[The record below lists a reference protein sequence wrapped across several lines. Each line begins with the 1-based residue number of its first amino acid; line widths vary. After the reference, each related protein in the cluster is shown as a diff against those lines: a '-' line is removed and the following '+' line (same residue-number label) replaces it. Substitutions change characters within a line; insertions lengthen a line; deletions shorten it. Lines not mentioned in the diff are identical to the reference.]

1 MAIKLF
7 VKEHISYIIFQIFLT
22 LFLLALFWLDGF
34 RNINTAIYAVV
45 VTVLLISSFLL
56 VRYMLRRRYLKRI
69 VKLPTAIDDALQKTA
84 KTPEYFMTEDYL
96 HALYQLYQR
105 EVQTMYASQARQ
117 HKFMNQWVHQMKTPV
132 SVLELLF
139 QEEEELEK
147 KSVQEEVDKLKR
159 GLEMVLMN
167 ARLENFEDDLQ
178 AEQVPLRALIL
189 ATINDHKRLFI
200 TNRVFPEVH
209 VDESIIVASDS
220 KWLRFVIE
228 QFITNAVKY
237 TFEPNKKIIIQTE
250 QAEQGV
256 LLTIIDEGIGIPTSD
271 LSRVT
276 KAFFTGENGRKTG
289 ESTGM
294 GLYIAKEICD
304 KLGHQ
309 LVITS
314 EVGKG
319 TTIQIVFQS

>member
-34 RNINTAIYAVV
+34 RNVNTAIYAVV
-45 VTVLLISSFLL
+45 ITGLLIASFLL
-56 VRYMLRRRYLKRI
+56 VRYMLRRRYLTRI
-69 VKLPTAIDDALQKTA
+69 VKLPAAIDDALQKTA
-84 KTPEYFMTEDYL
+84 KTPEYFITEDYL

-105 EVQTMYASQARQ
+105 EVQTLYASQARQ

-132 SVLELLF
+132 SVLELLL
-139 QEEEELEK
+139 QEEGELEK

-209 VDESIIVASDS
+209 VEESIIVASDS
-220 KWLRFVIE
+220 KWLRFVLE

-250 QAEQGV
+250 QTKQGV
-256 LLTIIDEGIGIPTSD
+256 LLTIRDEGIGIPTSD

-319 TTIQIVFQS
+319 TTIQVVFQS

>member
-1 MAIKLF
+1 
-7 VKEHISYIIFQIFLT
+7 
-22 LFLLALFWLDGF
+22 
-34 RNINTAIYAVV
+34 
-45 VTVLLISSFLL
+45 
-56 VRYMLRRRYLKRI
+56 
-69 VKLPTAIDDALQKTA
+69 
-84 KTPEYFMTEDYL
+84 
-96 HALYQLYQR
+96 
-105 EVQTMYASQARQ
+105 
-117 HKFMNQWVHQMKTPV
+117 
-132 SVLELLF
+132 
-139 QEEEELEK
+139 
-147 KSVQEEVDKLKR
+147 
-159 GLEMVLMN
+159 MVLMN